1 MKVTTI
7 KHTNIYTSSEPYT
20 PQHPMRKLI
29 AENSLL
35 LMALS
40 RFEISLGFG
49 TQTVAQVC
57 ANNNV
62 DTSTFLAVANFL
74 CDRPYERY
82 TVALPSLMKYLKNAH
97 TYFLDFILPE
107 IRRKLIAAIDCSDP
121 ANVGFLILRFY
132 DGYVEEVRRHM
143 EYENS
148 HVFNYV
154 EHLLGG
160 VNPGNYHISDFEHVH
175 RPIASKLNEL
185 KDIFI
190 CHYAGDGTRVDSLNS
205 ALFDI
210 IICEQDLLGH
220 CAVEDRI
227 FVPAVQTLEQ
237 EVSSRTG
244 INDNAATT
252 DNATPSGDILTEREK
267 DIVRCVTRGMSN
279 KEIADKLCLSV
290 HTVTTHR
297 RNINNKLQIH
307 STAALAIFAILN
319 KIIDLSE
326 VKV

>member
-1 MKVTTI
+1 MKHI
-7 KHTNIYTSSEPYT
+7 SKYSMQEPYT
-20 PQHPMRKLI
+20 PQDSMRSLI
-29 AENSLL
+29 ADNNLL

-40 RFEISLGFG
+40 RFEIALGFG
-49 TQTVAQVC
+49 AKSVSQVC
-57 ANNNV
+57 TDNGV

-74 CDRPYERY
+74 SGRPHERY
-82 TVALPSLMKYLKNAH
+82 IVALPSLMRYLKNAH
-97 TYFLDFILPE
+97 AYFLDFILPE
-107 IRRKLIAAIDCSDP
+107 IRRKLITSIDCSDP

-148 HVFNYV
+148 HVFKYV
-154 EHLLGG
+154 GHLIEGVRDGG
-160 VNPGNYHISDFEHVH
+160 YSIGDFEHVH

-190 CHYAGDGTRVDSLNS
+190 CHYAGNGTRVDSLNS

-210 IICEQDLLGH
+210 ITCEQDLLGH

-237 EVSSRTG
+237 EVAARTPEAKAPKAG
-244 INDNAATT
+244 ENASPT
-252 DNATPSGDILTEREK
+252 GDILTEREK

-319 KIIDLSE
+319 KLIDLSE
-326 VKV
+326 VQV

>member
-1 MKVTTI
+1 MIGTT
-7 KHTNIYTSSEPYT
+7 KHTGYGALEPYT
-20 PQHPMRKLI
+20 PQEPMRKLI
-29 AENSLL
+29 AENNLL

-40 RFEISLGFG
+40 RFEIALGFG
-49 TQTVAQVC
+49 TKTVAQVC
-57 ANNNV
+57 ADNGV

-74 CDRPYERY
+74 SDRPYERFA
-82 TVALPSLMKYLKNAH
+82 VSLPSLVKYLKNAH
-97 TYFLDFILPE
+97 TYFLGFILPE
-107 IRRKLIAAIDCSDP
+107 IRRKLIASVDCSDP

-148 HVFNYV
+148 HVFDYV
-154 EHLLGG
+154 DRLIEG
-160 VNPGNYHISDFEHVH
+160 VNPGGYHIADFEHVH

-190 CHYAGDGTRVDSLNS
+190 CHYAGSGARVDSLNS

-210 IICEQDLLGH
+210 ITCEQDLLGH
-220 CAVEDRI
+220 CAVEDRM

-237 EVSSRTG
+237 EVSMRTAMP
-244 INDNAATT
+244 NKARSEAP
-252 DNATPSGDILTEREK
+252 TPTGDILTEREK

-297 RNINNKLQIH
+297 RNINNTLQIH

-319 KIIDLSE
+319 KLIDLSE
-326 VKV
+326 VQV

>member
-1 MKVTTI
+1 
-7 KHTNIYTSSEPYT
+7 
-20 PQHPMRKLI
+20 
-29 AENSLL
+29 
-35 LMALS
+35 
-40 RFEISLGFG
+40 
-49 TQTVAQVC
+49 
-57 ANNNV
+57 
-62 DTSTFLAVANFL
+62 
-74 CDRPYERY
+74 
-82 TVALPSLMKYLKNAH
+82 
-97 TYFLDFILPE
+97 
-107 IRRKLIAAIDCSDP
+107 
-121 ANVGFLILRFY
+121 
-132 DGYVEEVRRHM
+132 M

-154 EHLLGG
+154 DRLIEG
-160 VNPGNYHISDFEHVH
+160 VNPGGYHISDFEHVH

-190 CHYAGDGTRVDSLNS
+190 CHYAGSGVRVDSLNS

-237 EVSSRTG
+237 EVSMCTAPPRKARSE
-244 INDNAATT
+244 AP
-252 DNATPSGDILTEREK
+252 TPTGDILTEREK

-319 KIIDLSE
+319 KLIDLSE
-326 VKV
+326 VQV

>member
-1 MKVTTI
+1 MFGTT
-7 KHTNIYTSSEPYT
+7 KHTAYGSLEPYT
-20 PQHPMRKLI
+20 PQEPMRKLI
-29 AENSLL
+29 AENNLL

-40 RFEISLGFG
+40 RFEIALGFG
-49 TQTVAQVC
+49 TKTVAQVC
-57 ANNNV
+57 ADNGV

-74 CDRPYERY
+74 SDRPYERFEIS
-82 TVALPSLMKYLKNAH
+82 LPSLVKYLKNAH

-107 IRRKLIAAIDCSDP
+107 IRRKLIASIDCSNP

-132 DGYVEEVRRHM
+132 DGYVEVVRRHM

-154 EHLLGG
+154 DHLIKGI
-160 VNPGNYHISDFEHVH
+160 NPGGYHISDFEHVH

-190 CHYAGDGTRVDSLNS
+190 CHYAGSGARVDSLNS

-220 CAVEDRI
+220 CMVEDRI

-237 EVSSRTG
+237 EVTKRAEPTSNVESK
-244 INDNAATT
+244 
-252 DNATPSGDILTEREK
+252 TPTPTGDILTEREK
-267 DIVRCVTRGMSN
+267 EIVRCVTRGMSN
-279 KEIADKLCLSV
+279 KEIADKLFLSI

-319 KIIDLSE
+319 KLIDLSE
-326 VKV
+326 VHV

>member
-1 MKVTTI
+1 MIGTT
-7 KHTNIYTSSEPYT
+7 KHTGYGALEPYT
-20 PQHPMRKLI
+20 PQEPMRKLI
-29 AENSLL
+29 AENNLL

-40 RFEISLGFG
+40 RFEIALGFG
-49 TQTVAQVC
+49 TKTVAQVC
-57 ANNNV
+57 ADNGV

-74 CDRPYERY
+74 SDRPYERFA
-82 TVALPSLMKYLKNAH
+82 VSLPSLVKYLKNAH
-97 TYFLDFILPE
+97 TYFLGFILPE
-107 IRRKLIAAIDCSDP
+107 IRRKLIASVDCSDP

-148 HVFNYV
+148 HVFDYV
-154 EHLLGG
+154 DRLIEG
-160 VNPGNYHISDFEHVH
+160 VNPGGYHIAEFEHVP

-190 CHYAGDGTRVDSLNS
+190 CHYAGSGARVDSLNS

-210 IICEQDLLGH
+210 ITCEQDLLGH

-237 EVSSRTG
+237 EVSMRTAMP
-244 INDNAATT
+244 NKARSEAP
-252 DNATPSGDILTEREK
+252 TPTGDILTEREK

-319 KIIDLSE
+319 KLIDLSE
-326 VKV
+326 VQV

>member
-1 MKVTTI
+1 MIGTS
-7 KHTNIYTSSEPYT
+7 KHTVYGALEPYT
-20 PQHPMRKLI
+20 PQAPMRKLI
-29 AENSLL
+29 AENNLL

-40 RFEISLGFG
+40 RFEIALGFG
-49 TQTVAQVC
+49 AKTVSQVC
-57 ANNNV
+57 DDNGV

-74 CDRPYERY
+74 SDRPYERFPIS
-82 TVALPSLMKYLKNAH
+82 LPSLVKYLKNAH
-97 TYFLDFILPE
+97 KYFLDFILPE
-107 IRRKLIAAIDCSDP
+107 IRRKLIASIDCSDP
-121 ANVGFLILRFY
+121 SNVGFLILRFY

-148 HVFNYV
+148 HVFDYV
-154 EHLLGG
+154 DRLIEGI
-160 VNPGNYHISDFEHVH
+160 NPGGYHIADFEHVH

-190 CHYAGDGTRVDSLNS
+190 CHYAGSGARVDSLNS

-227 FVPAVQTLEQ
+227 FVPAVQTLEH
-237 EVSSRTG
+237 EVTMRSAPAG
-244 INDNAATT
+244 EAKNVAP
-252 DNATPSGDILTEREK
+252 TPTGDILTEREK

-319 KIIDLSE
+319 KLIDLSE
-326 VKV
+326 VHV